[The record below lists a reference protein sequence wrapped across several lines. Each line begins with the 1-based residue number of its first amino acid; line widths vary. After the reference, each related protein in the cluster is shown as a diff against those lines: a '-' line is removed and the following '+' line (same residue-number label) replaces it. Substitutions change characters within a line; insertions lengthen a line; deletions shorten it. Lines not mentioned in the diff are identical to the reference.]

1 MDTNTFLASFVWGMI
16 GLGFFMFGKR
26 AGRVIPLVVG
36 LALMVVPYFFSSVL
50 AMSAA
55 CSALLAG
62 AWFVRES

>member
-1 MDTNTFLASFVWGMI
+1 
-16 GLGFFMFGKR
+16 MFGKR